1 MKNNPFKKN
10 PFQLVAILTIVPIG
24 IYASYTYVQSLVK
37 DDIAMP
43 IGIML
48 VVSVIFFIIT
58 FVFYKMGYRG
68 RVGKRLS

>member
-24 IYASYTYVQSLVK
+24 IYAAYTYVQSLVK
-37 DDIAMP
+37 DDIALP

-48 VVSVIFFIIT
+48 VGSVIF
-58 FVFYKMGYRG
+58 
-68 RVGKRLS
+68 LSLLLFSTKWAIEGV

>member
-48 VVSVIFFIIT
+48 VGSVIF
-58 FVFYKMGYRG
+58 
-68 RVGKRLS
+68 LSLLLFSTKWAIEGV

>member
-37 DDIAMP
+37 DDIALP

-48 VVSVIFFIIT
+48 VGSVIF
-58 FVFYKMGYRG
+58 
-68 RVGKRLS
+68 LSLLLFSTKWAIEGV

>member
-1 MKNNPFKKN
+1 MKINPFKKN

-37 DDIAMP
+37 DDIALP

-48 VVSVIFFIIT
+48 VGSVIF
-58 FVFYKMGYRG
+58 
-68 RVGKRLS
+68 LSLLLFSTKWAIEGV

>member
-37 DDIAMP
+37 DDIALP

-48 VVSVIFFIIT
+48 VGSVIF
-58 FVFYKMGYRG
+58 
-68 RVGKRLS
+68 LSLLLFSTKWAIEGVEEIK

>member
-37 DDIAMP
+37 DDIALP

-48 VVSVIFFIIT
+48 VGSVIF
-58 FVFYKMGYRG
+58 
-68 RVGKRLS
+68 LSLLLFSTKWAIEGVEDIK